1 MKTQPITPSSTPY
14 DWLDRSLDSIH
25 RANWY
30 RSTQTISSKAG
41 TIAIVDGREMLM
53 FASNNY
59 LGLAGDR
66 RLIDAAIRATE
77 MYGTGSTGSRL
88 VTGHLALHEELE
100 QAIADL
106 KNTEAALVFSS
117 GYLANLGVIS
127 AIMGQRDLILGDEYN
142 HSCFKKGAVMS
153 GATAIDYQHRNLS
166 DLTAKLQKQRSKYRR
181 CLITTDSVFSMDG
194 DLAPLR
200 EIMDLANQYGC
211 MVLVDEAHGTGV
223 FGDRG
228 GGLTQALEIQQ
239 DFIQVGTLSK
249 ALGSLGGY
257 VAGSAKL
264 IDYLR
269 NRASTW
275 IYTTGL
281 SPADTGA
288 AIAAINIVKSDN
300 ALRAKLWQNVEFFKL
315 GLQDVGLQDLGM
327 QAISFDS
334 PIMAIESGDIQQ
346 TIQMAKHLRD
356 NGIFAP
362 AIRPPT
368 VPTARIRITLMATHT
383 KEQIQS
389 LLKHLLKR
397 SPLLRRRS
405 I

>member
-1 MKTQPITPSSTPY
+1 MKTEPISTPY
-14 DWLDRSLDSIH
+14 DWLDRNLAAIH
-25 RANWY
+25 KANWY
-30 RSTQTISSKAG
+30 RSTQTITSKAG
-41 TIAIVDGREMLM
+41 TIATIDGREMLM

-66 RLIDAAIRATE
+66 RLIEAAISATQ

-88 VTGHLALHEELE
+88 VTGHLALHEQLE

-117 GYLANLGVIS
+117 GYLANLGAIS
-127 AIMGQRDLILGDEYN
+127 AIVGARDLILGDAYN
-142 HSCFKKGAVMS
+142 HSCLKKGSLLS
-153 GATAIDYQHRNLS
+153 GAKAIDYLHLDIA
-166 DLTAKLQKQRSKYRR
+166 DLAAKLQENRAKYRR

-194 DLAPLR
+194 DLAPLQ
-200 EIMDLANQYGC
+200 EIMDLANQYDC

-228 GGLTQALEIQQ
+228 GGLTNDLGIEQEL
-239 DFIQVGTLSK
+239 IQVGTLSK

-269 NRASTW
+269 NRAATW
-275 IYTTGL
+275 IYTTAL
-281 SPADTGA
+281 SPADTAA
-288 AIAAINIVKSDN
+288 AIAAINLVKMEPD
-300 ALRAKLWQNVEFFKL
+300 RRQQLWQNVEFLK
-315 GLQDVGLQDLGM
+315 QGLQDLGI
-327 QAISFDS
+327 QAIACDS
-334 PIMAIESGDIQQ
+334 PIMAIEFGNIELTMQIAQ
-346 TIQMAKHLRD
+346 HLRH

-368 VPTARIRITLMATHT
+368 VPTARIRLTLMATHT
-383 KEQIQS
+383 TSQIQT
-389 LLKHLLKR
+389 LLQCLASVYRPKYK
-397 SPLLRRRS
+397 
-405 I
+405 

>member
-1 MKTQPITPSSTPY
+1 MSTPY
-14 DWLDRSLDSIH
+14 DWLDRNLASIH
-25 RANWY
+25 KANWY
-30 RSTQTISSKAG
+30 RSTQTITSKAG
-41 TIAIVDGREMLM
+41 TIATIDGREMLM

-66 RLIDAAIRATE
+66 RLIEAAMSATQ

-100 QAIADL
+100 QAIANL

-117 GYLANLGVIS
+117 GYLANLGAIS
-127 AIMGQRDLILGDEYN
+127 AVVGARDLILGDAYN
-142 HSCFKKGAVMS
+142 HSCLKKGGLLS
-153 GATAIDYQHRNLS
+153 GAMSINYLHLDIA
-166 DLTAKLQKQRSKYRR
+166 DLAAKLQENRAKYRR

-200 EIMDLANQYGC
+200 KIMDLAKQYDC

-228 GGLTQALEIQQ
+228 GGLTQSLAIEQ
-239 DFIQVGTLSK
+239 DLIQVGTLSK

-269 NRASTW
+269 NRAATW
-275 IYTTGL
+275 IYTTAL

-288 AIAAINIVKSDN
+288 AIAAINLVQKEPE
-300 ALRAKLWQNVEFFKL
+300 RRQQLWQNVKF
-315 GLQDVGLQDLGM
+315 LQQGLQDLGIH
-327 QAISFDS
+327 AIAFDS
-334 PIMAIESGDIQQ
+334 PIIALKFGDGDIDVTMHISQQ
-346 TIQMAKHLRD
+346 LRQ
-356 NGIFAP
+356 NGFFAP

-368 VPTARIRITLMATHT
+368 VPTARIRLTLMATHT
-383 KEQIQS
+383 TSQIQT
-389 LLKHLLKR
+389 LLQCLAN
-397 SPLLRRRS
+397 

>member
-1 MKTQPITPSSTPY
+1 VKTRPISTPY
-14 DWLDRSLDSIH
+14 DWLDRGLASIH
-25 RANWY
+25 KANWY
-30 RSTQTISSKAG
+30 RSTQTIASKAG
-41 TIAIVDGREMLM
+41 TIANVDGREMLM

-66 RLIDAAIRATE
+66 RLIDAAINATE
-77 MYGTGSTGSRL
+77 KYGTGATGSRL

-100 QAIADL
+100 TAIADL
-106 KNTEAALVFSS
+106 KNTESALVFSS
-117 GYLANLGVIS
+117 GYLANLGTIS

-142 HSCFKKGAVMS
+142 HSCLKKGAVMS
-153 GATAIDYQHRNLS
+153 GATALDYLHLNLA
-166 DLTAKLQKQRSKYRR
+166 DLTAKLQQHRANYRR
-181 CLITTDSVFSMDG
+181 CLIATDSVFSMDG
-194 DLAPLR
+194 DLTPLR
-200 EIMDLANQYGC
+200 EIMDLATEYDC

-228 GGLTQALEIQQ
+228 GGLTNALGIQQ
-239 DFIQVGTLSK
+239 DLIQVGTLSK

-269 NRASTW
+269 NRAATW

-288 AIAAINIVKSDN
+288 AIAAIKIVKTESD
-300 ALRAKLWQNVEFFKL
+300 RRQQLWQNLELVKQ
-315 GLQDVGLQDLGM
+315 GLQGLGIE
-327 QAISFDS
+327 AIAYDS
-334 PIMAIESGDIQQ
+334 PIVALKIGDIAQ
-346 TIQMAKHLRD
+346 TMQMANHLRD
-356 NGIFAP
+356 RGIFAP

-383 KEQIQS
+383 AEQIQK
-389 LLKHLLKR
+389 LLQCF
-397 SPLLRRRS
+397 S
-405 I
+405 

>member
-1 MKTQPITPSSTPY
+1 MKTTPISTPY

-25 RANWY
+25 KANWY
-30 RSTQTISSKAG
+30 RSTQTVTSKAG
-41 TIAIVDGREMLM
+41 MIATIDGREMLM

-66 RLIDAAIRATE
+66 RLIDAAIMATE

-100 QAIADL
+100 SAIADL

-117 GYLANLGVIS
+117 GYLANLGTIA
-127 AIMGQRDLILGDEYN
+127 AIVGARDLILGDAYN
-142 HSCFKKGAVMS
+142 HSCLKKGGLLS
-153 GATAIDYQHRNLS
+153 GATAIDYQHLNLA
-166 DLTAKLQKQRSKYRR
+166 DLTAKLQEHRAKYRR

-200 EIMDLANQYGC
+200 EIIDLAHQYDC
-211 MVLVDEAHGTGV
+211 MMLVDEAHGTGV

-228 GGLTQALEIQQ
+228 GGLTQSLGIQENL
-239 DFIQVGTLSK
+239 IQVGTLSK

-269 NRASTW
+269 NRAATW

-288 AIAAINIVKSDN
+288 AIAAIKIIKTENN
-300 ALRAKLWQNVEFFKL
+300 LREKLWQNVGFLKQ
-315 GLQDVGLQDLGM
+315 GLQNLGF
-327 QAISFDS
+327 QAIAFDS
-334 PIMAIESGDIQQ
+334 PIVAIEMGDIAK
-346 TIQMAKHLRD
+346 TLQMATHLRE

-368 VPTARIRITLMATHT
+368 VPTPRIRLTLMANHTH
-383 KEQIQS
+383 EQIQYFMQC
-389 LLKHLLKR
+389 LQAW
-397 SPLLRRRS
+397 
-405 I
+405 